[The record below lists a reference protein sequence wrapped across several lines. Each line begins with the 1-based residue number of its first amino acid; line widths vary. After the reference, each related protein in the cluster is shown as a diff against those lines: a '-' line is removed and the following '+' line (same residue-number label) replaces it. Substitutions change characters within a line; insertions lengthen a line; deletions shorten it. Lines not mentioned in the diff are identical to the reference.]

1 MCKRSTDL
9 LLPPPSVFYGVCVD
23 RFIASAVCLAIRLVV
38 SGEVDPSGCD
48 PPGAGDFQIALL
60 AGRPLYSNVRTLPTL
75 TERTVPAVVTISVSV
90 QRRAQVGEARRS
102 A

>member
-1 MCKRSTDL
+1 MVQLNPFRREILAKLTGCERSTDL

-48 PPGAGDFQIALL
+48 APD
-60 AGRPLYSNVRTLPTL
+60 GR
-75 TERTVPAVVTISVSV
+75 
-90 QRRAQVGEARRS
+90 
-102 A
+102 